1 MKPIEFTKEMKILSI
16 SYNKDFDEET
26 ISYWY
31 KHFENT
37 NKDILSKAIKKI
49 VKNNRYMP
57 SIAEIL
63 KECDIQK
70 KQNAINIIQQMKNN
84 GYFKQELEYEK
95 AIKWVEK
102 ENIPTWFLNDMKNY
116 YNKFLE
122 NKELK
127 LIGE

>member
-1 MKPIEFTKEMKILSI
+1 MKAIEFAKQMKILSI
-16 SYNKDFDEET
+16 SYNKDFNEET

-31 KHFENT
+31 KHFENI
-37 NKDILSKAIKKI
+37 NKDILNMAVKKI
-49 VKNNRYMP
+49 VTNNKFMP

-70 KQNAINIIQQMKNN
+70 KQNALNIIQQMKND

-95 AIKWVEK
+95 AIKWIEK
-102 ENIPTWFLNDMKNY
+102 ENIPNWFSNDMKNH
-116 YNKFLE
+116 YNNYLE